1 VSFTSRDNPKLS
13 GESLILLIISAVE
26 TNPARTTS
34 EPGTR
39 SALRSVILLCL
50 SLLVVVAAVEAS
62 APKVLPR
69 AKPIAEVETARPVA
83 PPIVATGMPVPRWVT
98 IKAGRVNVRRG
109 PSLDMDVLWTYVRPG
124 LPVEITAEYG
134 PWRRIRDSEGGVG
147 WVKSQMLDGDRNV
160 LITGRVNA
168 AILGFA
174 KSDADAIAFA
184 QPGLIAKLVACHGE
198 WCEISA
204 RGYEGF
210 VARDKL
216 WGVHEDERVN

>member
-1 VSFTSRDNPKLS
+1 MLS
-13 GESLILLIISAVE
+13 ISAVE
-26 TNPARTTS
+26 TTPAS
-34 EPGTR
+34 ESFEPGTR
-39 SALRSVILLCL
+39 EALRSVILLCL
-50 SLLVVVAAVEAS
+50 WLSFVAASAAVAS
-62 APKVLPR
+62 APKVTPR
-69 AKPIAEVETARPVA
+69 AKPMSEIEAVRPIA

-98 IKAGRVNVRRG
+98 IKPERVNVRRG

-147 WVKSQMLDGDRNV
+147 WVKAQMLDGDRNV

-168 AILGFA
+168 AILGVA
-174 KSDADAIAFA
+174 KSDADAVAYA
-184 QPGLIAKLVACHGE
+184 QPGLIAKLVSCHGE

-216 WGVHEDERVN
+216 WGVHEDEAVN

>member
-1 VSFTSRDNPKLS
+1 M
-13 GESLILLIISAVE
+13 LIIFAVD
-26 TNPARTTS
+26 TNPDAQAC

-39 SALRSVILLCL
+39 EALRSVILLCL
-50 SLLVVVAAVEAS
+50 CLSFLTALSAEAS
-62 APKVLPR
+62 TPKVAPR
-69 AKPIAEVETARPVA
+69 AKPIAEAEAVRPVA

-98 IKAGRVNVRRG
+98 IKPERVNVRRG

-147 WVKSQMLDGDRNV
+147 WVKAQMLDGDRNV
-160 LITGRVNA
+160 MITGRVNA
-168 AILGFA
+168 AILGIA
-174 KSDADAIAFA
+174 KSDAEAIAYA
-184 QPGLIAKLVACHGE
+184 QPGLIAKLVACRGE